1 MTRVEMAI
9 IIRGVDIVEEPVS
22 GQLDGVAK
30 QTEVEVG
37 TAIDDHLA
45 DAFSPLR
52 QISGGIVM
60 QRVALGLADLAT
72 YKEVCSL

>member
-37 TAIDDHLA
+37 TAINHHLA
-45 DAFSPLR
+45 FVLAQHAKL
-52 QISGGIVM
+52 GGAIVM
-60 QRVALGLADLAT
+60 Q
-72 YKEVCSL
+72 